1 MLMSRPVIEYKSNK
15 NEKIKVLKRTI
26 IYIYIVQLGIKDS
39 MVYRG
44 NKFVHHTVARK
55 KWDKIEKIEVEH
67 EFV

>member
-26 IYIYIVQLGIKDS
+26 IYIVQLGIKDS

-55 KWDKIEKIEVEH
+55 KWDKIEKMEVEH
-67 EFV
+67 EFL